1 MVAIQRGSGKTS
13 RSIGRKVMRESIHKT
28 VLLNETIEGLNLQN
42 KSIVLDA
49 TFGGGGH
56 SKAILEKYPNVKII
70 ALDQDK
76 SAWDK
81 AKDKFKGLEK
91 RIFFVNA
98 NFRELKNSLPKNFF
112 ETAPSETKGQ
122 GTHTFLK
129 NSLSENLGQID
140 AIIFDLGLSSDQLEN
155 SGRGFSFIKN
165 EPLLMTMKE
174 NPLPE
179 DLTATDIVN
188 NWSEKSLANII
199 YGYGEERFSRRIA
212 KGIIEARKKNK
223 IETTWD
229 LVKVIENSVPAVYRK
244 GRLHFAT
251 KTFQALRIAVNDELR
266 TLQTGLQKGF
276 EILEKGGRISVISF
290 HSLEDRIVKRFYKE
304 KEKKGEA
311 KLIPARNEFR
321 SGGNKKVILASAEEI
336 KNNPRSRSGKL
347 RILEKNI

>member
-1 MVAIQRGSGKTS
+1 
-13 RSIGRKVMRESIHKT
+13 MRESIHKT
-28 VLLNETIEGLNLQN
+28 VLLNETIEGLDLQN

-76 SAWDK
+76 SVSKSLINPRISFHNLNFRDLDK
-81 AKDKFKGLEK
+81 VLEK
-91 RIFFVNA
+91 GVD
-98 NFRELKNSLPKNFF
+98 
-112 ETAPSETKGQ
+112 G
-122 GTHTFLK
+122 
-129 NSLSENLGQID
+129 
-140 AIIFDLGLSSDQLEN
+140 IIFDLGLSSDQLEN

-174 NPLPE
+174 NPRPE
-179 DLTATDIVN
+179 DLTASDIVN
-188 NWSEKSLANII
+188 NWGEKSLADII

-212 KGIIEARKKNK
+212 KGIIETRKKDK

-229 LVKVIENSVPAVYRK
+229 LVKVIENNVPAAYRK

-266 TLQTGLQKGF
+266 TLQIGLRKGF
-276 EILEKGGRISVISF
+276 EILEKGGRILVISF

-347 RILEKNI
+347 RILEKI